1 MDERDK
7 NRTGWWPAV
16 YAVRRQPA
24 GRPGSPY
31 LTAHAED
38 RALVRVNAP
47 QTFVRG
53 FGRSVR
59 EIWQYRELLGNLVR
73 KELKVKYKNSFLGF
87 LWSLVRPLCLL
98 LIYWLVLGKFLRS
111 NIPDFAFYLF
121 AGLVAWDLFSST
133 VNAATVSVVGNG
145 GLIKKVYFPREI
157 LPLSSVGAGLVHFA
171 LQMVVVFAVLLVFG
185 YDFFGPNLLLLPLA
199 VLALVVFMT
208 AMSLFLAA
216 ANVYLRD
223 VQHLIEVF
231 LLFWFWL
238 TPIVYPVSFA
248 QNVLKDHDVF
258 GINLMTIYMLN
269 PMTNIVLG
277 FQRAIY
283 KDMSVVDSSGNP
295 VEVLYQAPFG
305 SYVGRITAV
314 LAVSALLVWIAQRVF
329 ARAQGNFAQEL

>member
-1 MDERDK
+1 LRS
-7 NRTGWWPAV
+7 T
-16 YAVRRQPA
+16 
-24 GRPGSPY
+24 Y

-47 QTFVRG
+47 QGFLRG
-53 FGRSVR
+53 FGTSVR
-59 EIWQYRELLGNLVR
+59 EIWSYRELLGNLVR

-98 LIYWLVLGKFLRS
+98 MIYWLVLGKFLRS
-111 NIPDFAFYLF
+111 NIPNFAFYLF
-121 AGLVAWDLFSST
+121 AGLVAWDLFGST
-133 VNAATVSVVGNG
+133 LSAATTSIVGNA

-157 LPLSSVGAGLVHFA
+157 LPLATIGAGLVHFG
-171 LQMVVVFAVLLVFG
+171 LQLVVLFGVLLAFG

-199 VLALVVFMT
+199 VVALVIFLT

-238 TPIVYPVSFA
+238 TPIVYPINFA
-248 QNVLKDHDVF
+248 FDVLSKRSVF
-258 GINLMTIYMLN
+258 GVKLSSIYMLN
-269 PMTNIVLG
+269 PMANVVVG
-277 FQRAIY
+277 FQRAVY
-283 KDMSVVDSSGNP
+283 KRLVVTDSNGVSVKT
-295 VEVLYQAPFG
+295 LYQASIG
-305 SYVGRITAV
+305 TYVGRLVGVIV
-314 LAVSALLVWIAQRVF
+314 VSSALVWLAQRVF